1 MLSSCLVRRHV
12 LLDPHFFTREVRLP
26 VLFADLPPPLRR
38 GVDAGS
44 SKVQERQPT
53 CLFVQVIIGCATAKA
68 GCLGSFGSSGFF
80 VGATPR
86 NSCPLSAR
94 KKLSMYLNSPRNFRY
109 WFLRG
114 QGSCLGK
121 NLEKK
126 PTQGTLPKSRPLEN
140 PPAALTNCVRIFRIA
155 KGGFIENSLKNMVSL
170 RTIPQDGVA
179 IRSLLAPTMGE
190 PRPSSV
196 TAKPCH
202 LPSREG
208 RGYGLPRRPSASS
221 Q

>member
-1 MLSSCLVRRHV
+1 MLRLKRGAWGASAPQVF
-12 LLDPHFFTREVRLP
+12 LLGQPRAIRVPYRL
-26 VLFADLPPPLRR
+26 
-38 GVDAGS
+38 
-44 SKVQERQPT
+44 E
-53 CLFVQVIIGCATAKA
+53 
-68 GCLGSFGSSGFF
+68 
-80 VGATPR
+80 
-86 NSCPLSAR
+86 